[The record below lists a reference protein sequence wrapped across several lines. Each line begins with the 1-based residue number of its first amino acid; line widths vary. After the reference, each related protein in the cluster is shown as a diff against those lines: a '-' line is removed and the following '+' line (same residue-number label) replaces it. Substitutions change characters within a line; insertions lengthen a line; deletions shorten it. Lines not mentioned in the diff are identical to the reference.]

1 MAFALHKTILK
12 ALPTR
17 SSAVAAIA
25 GSQGTARISLE
36 ESSWQKEHLENAAIH
51 YLMYRINPWVR
62 SCIDLIAQ
70 AATAD
75 MYSVAASSDTLRDA
89 LMVYL
94 SSLNP
99 RMSFNRLLRG
109 VYRDLQIDGNWY
121 GRLTF
126 ADSLP
131 VALYRV
137 DFRRIVPRPPK
148 DGGEI
153 EEYSLFDVTRAYQ
166 YSPTP
171 IPANQIIHLTLND
184 AGENGCGLAP
194 MESLDYTLALDESAR
209 RFQQAYFQNGVKAG
223 DVYSAENS
231 IDPDTIERDRQY
243 LIDNHTSPTMA
254 WAPLFLEG
262 AWKLVRGGHDTKR
275 DADFMNLK
283 GWDREE
289 VASVY
294 SVPLTLLSTAIV
306 GALGGN
312 GKEQDMQLFREAEIA
327 PLQVQVAEDFTQQLV
342 VGALGNTEAKI
353 EAPRGT
359 RIRTTAAQTADL
371 MVQVGAT
378 GNQALAA
385 MNLPPVEGMD
395 VPLFLRRGGMMVG
408 IPGAPDMVII
418 TPTGAIK
425 GEVQDPLELASA
437 TTPKLAPGQAGSSGG
452 KGKAKGQGS
461 SKAKA
466 KGSTPPDATRQDIKG
481 DGEGGDR

>member
-1 MAFALHKTILK
+1 MAFHLPKTILK
-12 ALPTR
+12 ALPSRPT
-17 SSAVAAIA
+17 VASTM
-25 GSQGTARISLE
+25 GSQANGRIALE
-36 ESSWQKEHLENAAIH
+36 EQSWQKEHLENAAIH

-75 MYSVAASSDTLRDA
+75 MYTVAASSDTLRDA
-89 LMVYL
+89 LLVYL
-94 SSLNP
+94 ASLNP

-121 GRLTF
+121 GRMTF
-126 ADSLP
+126 VDGAP
-131 VALYRV
+131 VSLYRV

-148 DGGEI
+148 EGGEI
-153 EEYSLFDVTRAYQ
+153 EEYTLFDVSRAYQ
-166 YSPTP
+166 YAGTQ
-171 IPANQIIHLTLND
+171 IPAQQILHLTLND

-231 IDPDTIERDRQY
+231 IDPELIERDRQY
-243 LIDNHTSPTMA
+243 LMDNHTSPTMA

-312 GKEQDMQLFREAEIA
+312 GKEQDAQLFREAVIS
-327 PLQVQVAEDFTQQLV
+327 PLQGQVMEDMTAQVV
-342 VGALGNTEAKI
+342 VGGLGNTEAKI
-353 EAPRGT
+353 EPPRGA
-359 RIRTTAAQTADL
+359 RIRMESAQTAEI

-378 GNQALAA
+378 GNQALAVL
-385 MNLPPVEGMD
+385 NLPPVEGMD

-408 IPGAPDMVII
+408 VPGSPDMVII

-425 GEVQDPLELASA
+425 GEVQDPMELAA
-437 TTPKLAPGQAGSSGG
+437 AHAPKGFPGEKAPGTASGGG
-452 KGKAKGQGS
+452 KGD
-461 SKAKA
+461 
-466 KGSTPPDATRQDIKG
+466 TPPDAERQDVQG
-481 DGEGGDR
+481 DGEHGDS